1 MEALRLTSSRPSEIR
16 LPISSD
22 ARRARF
28 SIRSRI
34 KEAARPTILARSL
47 IAILDQTFRYVLS
60 AVANALR
67 ICSSVCSSKL
77 RSVSPL
83 AGLTLWYAM
92 VVSPKNW
99 FAVFFSSVP
108 NNELEARE
116 TAPGGA
122 VAGAEPVEN
131 LAGCGVRIAVDD
143 APRRVDTLHEAP
155 GPVLHHEPLADV
167 VGHHRLRVGVNLEDV
182 DSAAIGRDVPL
193 VRERPRLG
201 FRARNHLFHQ
211 LFECLERA
219 VFDCKL
225 VNPGNVSL
233 HRILRHMNLHPMR

>member
-16 LPISSD
+16 LPISSE

-34 KEAARPTILARSL
+34 KEAARPTILARSR
-47 IAILDQTFRYVLS
+47 IAIVDQTFRYVLS

-77 RSVSPL
+77 RSISPL

-92 VVSPKNW
+92 VVLLRLGCC
-99 FAVFFSSVP
+99 FFSSVLP
-108 NNELEARE
+108 NTELKARE
-116 TAPGGA
+116 AAPGGA
-122 VAGAEPVEN
+122 IGGAESVEN
-131 LAGCGVRIAVDD
+131 LTSCRVRVAVDD
-143 APRRVDTLHEAP
+143 APRRVDTVHEAP
-155 GPVLHHEPLADV
+155 GPVLHHEPLADMM
-167 VGHHRLRVGVNLEDV
+167 GHHRLRVGVNLEDV
-182 DSAAIGRDVPL
+182 DGAAIGRDVPL
-193 VRERPRLG
+193 VRERSRLG
-201 FRARNHLFHQ
+201 FRARDHLLHQ

-219 VFDCKL
+219 VFNRQL

-233 HRILRHMNLHPMR
+233 HRIPLRVA